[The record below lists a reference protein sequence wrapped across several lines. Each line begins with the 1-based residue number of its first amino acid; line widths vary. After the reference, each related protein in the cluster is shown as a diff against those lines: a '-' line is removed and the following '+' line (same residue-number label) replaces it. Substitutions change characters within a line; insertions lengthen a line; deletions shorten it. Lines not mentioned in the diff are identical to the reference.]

1 MASGARPAVAT
12 HDCFAT
18 QGNTQAKPLQNS
30 AGAHTVA
37 QEAAARVEERAWA
50 EAVRVPAAVAMAPEV
65 GVTACAVHRFYGRG

>member
-1 MASGARPAVAT
+1 MA
-12 HDCFAT
+12 
-18 QGNTQAKPLQNS
+18 
-30 AGAHTVA
+30 AGVA